1 MKSRFR
7 AHWWALLAGAL
18 LIALSASSALGA
30 GPSGDEEKN
39 HGQQV
44 SEFVHSLL
52 FDDETAGED
61 EDAPADE
68 DVQDDEDTQD
78 EEELADEVLEGGQ
91 PDNHGACV
99 SAVATTHDEVGGE
112 NENHGGA
119 VSEAAR
125 VTCWEDGADGE
136 PTADEDATGDEEV
149 TSEATDGDGHGKSA
163 AAHERTRG
171 RGHGKGH
178 GGS

>member
-1 MKSRFR
+1 MTTRPR
-7 AHWWALLAGAL
+7 ARWFALFAGAL
-18 LIALSASSALGA
+18 LIALSATSALGA

-52 FDDETAGED
+52 FGDPTSED

-68 DVQDDEDTQD
+68 DATSDEDTED
-78 EEELADEVLEGGQ
+78 EEEAADEDSADEDSESGQ

-99 SAVATTHDEVGGE
+99 RDVAMDADEVGGE

-125 VTCWEDGADGE
+125 VTCWEDESGGE
-136 PTADEDATGDEEV
+136 EASEESDEAAV
-149 TSEATDGDGHGKSA
+149 HGKSA
-163 AAHERTRG
+163 DAHNKPH
-171 RGHGKGH
+171 GHGHGH

>member
-1 MKSRFR
+1 MTTRPR
-7 AHWWALLAGAL
+7 ARWFALFAGAL
-18 LIALSASSALGA
+18 LIALSATSALGA

-52 FDDETAGED
+52 FGDPASED

-68 DVQDDEDTQD
+68 STDEDTEDTED
-78 EEELADEVLEGGQ
+78 EEQAADEDSADEDSETGQ

-99 SAVATTHDEVGGE
+99 SAVAMDADAVGGE
-112 NENHGGA
+112 NDNHGGA

-125 VTCWEDGADGE
+125 VTCWEE
-136 PTADEDATGDEEV
+136 ETEEV
-149 TSEATDGDGHGKSA
+149 EATDADAEDVHGKSA
-163 AAHERTRG
+163 DAHNKPHGHG
-171 RGHGKGH
+171 RGHG
-178 GGS
+178 GS